1 MVRTSV
7 SQNTSV
13 NSTQASKW
21 KSYGATP
28 TPNISAGWDVDG
40 HDGQADGGGAGGDG
54 GDGGGASKVIC
65 TALNEIYGFGSFRN
79 AIWMKYNEM
88 PKSSVVYPRSKI
100 LELGYQKVFGPLTEK
115 MPNSRIL
122 TKVLRRI
129 ARVRTDRVRREMLGK
144 PLTLESKIHLAIFR
158 LPVLGV
164 GLSLIHI

>member
-1 MVRTSV
+1 MLDGN
-7 SQNTSV
+7 NTYY
-13 NSTQASKW
+13 A
-21 KSYGATP
+21 
-28 TPNISAGWDVDG
+28 DG
-40 HDGQADGGGAGGDG
+40 LLAHNRDGGGG
-54 GDGGGASKVIC
+54 KVIC

-88 PKSSVVYPRSKI
+88 PKSSVQYPTSKI

-164 GLSLIHI
+164 GWLISKNILSKYKIKRKDGNNLKSN